1 MENNTWYKSLNR
13 SKLNPPGW
21 VFGVVWPILY
31 LLLAIFFVLLVKDK
45 KSVKSPPLILFIIQ
59 IILNLGWTTIFFRF
73 KMIKFAL
80 FLILLINALSIA
92 IFVMIKNNTKY
103 LLLPYILWL
112 TFASYL
118 NGYIV
123 FNN

>member
-45 KSVKSPPLILFIIQ
+45 KSVKSTPLILFIIQ
-59 IILNLGWTTIFFRF
+59 IILNFGWTTIFFRF
-73 KMIKFAL
+73 KMIKLAL

-112 TFASYL
+112 TFATYL

>member
-45 KSVKSPPLILFIIQ
+45 KSLKSPPLILFIKSSGNSPQ
-59 IILNLGWTTIFFRF
+59 TDDILTPTFSN
-73 KMIKFAL
+73 KFPCK
-80 FLILLINALSIA
+80 ILLTPPPKPSELS
-92 IFVMIKNNTKY
+92 FFHLFCLK
-103 LLLPYILWL
+103 
-112 TFASYL
+112 
-118 NGYIV
+118 V
-123 FNN
+123 FF